1 MGLYEKIQELCDD
14 RGIAITALEKE
25 LGWGRGSIGKLKKG
39 GSTSTDRLQALAEY
53 FQVSAD
59 FLLEVQNSGHEN
71 GDGWYINKETAKAA
85 QEAFDDPNLRILFDA
100 ARGSRPED
108 IQMAAEM
115 LARLKRTNP
124 DG

>member
-59 FLLEVQNSGHEN
+59 FLLEVPNSGQEN
-71 GDGWYINKETAKAA
+71 DTGWYINKETAKAA
-85 QEAFDDPNLRILFDA
+85 QEAFEDPNMRILFDA

-115 LARLKRTNP
+115 LERLKRTNP